1 MDNIK
6 AYKMIINTHIE
17 DIIINKGVKF
27 LQPGDLLICNGHAE
41 FYVGDGYIFELVGI
55 DEKISEKNLEKV
67 MVKKIKVVWG
77 CDKSEEIRSF
87 FIKKLIF
94 YIMIEYKS
102 RCFAS

>member
-1 MDNIK
+1 MKD
-6 AYKMIINTHIE
+6 
-17 DIIINKGVKF
+17 
-27 LQPGDLLICNGHAE
+27 P
-41 FYVGDGYIFELVGI
+41 YIFELVGI
-55 DEKISEKNLEKV
+55 DEKISEKNLKKA
-67 MVKKIKVVWG
+67 MVEKIKVVWG